1 MRHLIVFLLA
11 ISVCQPSFAGDE
23 KLKVSWF
30 SKDQIKQIVG
40 DYPAPGS
47 AQEAYDFQVL
57 LEYQNTRTQAE
68 CDEAAAEKSPTLK
81 SMFGSLLTKK
91 EMRRVWPYFIEAYA
105 TVGLNSAISKK
116 LFDRPRPFNANP
128 EIVPCIP
135 LATSKAYP
143 SGHTMIARVFARML
157 SDFYP
162 DRENEFM
169 QRADDVALNRI
180 IGGVH
185 HPSDIVAG
193 KKLGDAIYESLI
205 KNKLNTF

>member
-1 MRHLIVFLLA
+1 MRHLIVLFLA
-11 ISVCQPSFAGDE
+11 FSVSFASFGSDE
-23 KLKVSWF
+23 KLKVGWF
-30 SKDQIKQIVG
+30 SKDQMREIIG

-47 AQEAYDFQVL
+47 VEEAYDFQVL
-57 LEYQNTRTQAE
+57 LEYQKTRTEAE
-68 CDEAAAEKSPTLK
+68 CEEAAAEKTPTLK

-91 EMRRVWPYFIEAYA
+91 EMRRVWPHFIEAYA

-128 EIVPCIP
+128 DIVPCIP

-169 QRADDVALNRI
+169 HRADEVALNRI

-193 KKLGDAIYESLI
+193 KKLGDAIYESII
-205 KNKLNTF
+205 KQ